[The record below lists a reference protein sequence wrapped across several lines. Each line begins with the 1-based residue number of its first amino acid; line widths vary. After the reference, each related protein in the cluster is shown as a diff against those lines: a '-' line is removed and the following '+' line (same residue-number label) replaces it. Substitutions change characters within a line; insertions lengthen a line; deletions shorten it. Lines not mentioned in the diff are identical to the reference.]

1 MTVQLLPDIKF
12 DVNPL
17 IEEYKSMAESN
28 LVHISSST
36 IPVVHSMFTIDFNSG
51 ILDLMPHTNKVVE
64 YLKSKFPIVSVT
76 YRVLPPNIV
85 YKWHTDSGTPY
96 YHIPLITNSGCWFVY
111 EHTCFHMPS
120 DGSLYKVSTS
130 RPHTF
135 MNGGSEYRVHLI
147 GET

>member
-111 EHTCFHMPS
+111 EHKCFHMPA